1 MPADRRTTTPTVS
14 VVIPTYNRH
23 ELLRRTLETLCAQR
37 FDTDAME
44 VVVSD
49 DGSAD
54 ATESVAR
61 SFADRL
67 RLHYVFQPDEGAR
80 IAATRNNGA
89 RIATAP
95 VLLFLDTGVLAG
107 PDLVSAHLAAHA
119 SSRPDAPGPAV
130 LGYAYGYNPFDRR
143 PPLTGVADLLAEHPP
158 EHVRDLLGH
167 EDRFWDMRHHDFARL
182 DFDLARMHTPWTLL
196 WTMNASIRAADF
208 NAVGG
213 FDEGFRSW
221 GGEDVDLGF
230 RLAAHGVP
238 FVVSR
243 EAWAI
248 EWPHERDLAANRASN
263 QRNVGRLFEKAPSL
277 LTELYSTIYSQ
288 RIQAPLEYE
297 YLALLAWGEKSRTA
311 DPAPRW
317 DTQEGLAQAGRRV
330 AVFGAGTTPAPPD
343 AAWTL
348 FDFDDELLRQ
358 RADPAGCTAL
368 NRLGVSTGH
377 PDGAFDTVVVT
388 TRLTGLWARWGREIK
403 QEAARL
409 APDVRVLFP
418 EE

>member
-1 MPADRRTTTPTVS
+1 MPADHRTTAPAVS

-23 ELLRRTLETLCAQR
+23 ELLRRTLESLCAQR
-37 FDTDAME
+37 FDADAME

-61 SFADRL
+61 SFADHRL
-67 RLHYVFQPDEGAR
+67 RLRYVFQPDEGVR
-80 IAATRNNGA
+80 IAAARNNGA
-89 RIATAP
+89 RAATAP

-107 PDLVSAHLAAHA
+107 PDLVSTHLAVHA

-130 LGYAYGYNPFDRR
+130 LGYTYGYNPFD
-143 PPLTGVADLLAEHPP
+143 PYPGLAELLAANSP
-158 EHVRDLLGH
+158 EQVRELLGN
-167 EDRFWDMRHHDFARL
+167 EERFRDKRHPDFARF
-182 DFDLARMHTPWTLL
+182 DFDLGRMHTPWTLL

-208 NAVGG
+208 HAVGG

-221 GGEDVDLGF
+221 GGEDVDLGW

-238 FVVSR
+238 FVAAR

-248 EWPHERDLAANRASN
+248 ESPHERDLEANIASN
-263 QRNVGRLFEKAPSL
+263 RRNVGRLFEKAPTL

-288 RIQAPLEYE
+288 RPMAPLEDE
-297 YLALLAWGEKSRTA
+297 YVALLGWSEKSRAT
-311 DPAPRW
+311 DPAPQW
-317 DTQEGLAQAGRRV
+317 DTQVGGLGAERV
-330 AVFGAGTTPAPPD
+330 AVFGAGTTPVPAD
-343 AAWTL
+343 AAAWTL

-358 RADPAGCTAL
+358 RTDPAGHTAL
-368 NRLGVSTGH
+368 HRLGVRTGY
-377 PDGAFDTVVVT
+377 PDGAFDTVVIT
-388 TRLTGLWARWGREIK
+388 SRLTGLWPRWGREIK

-409 APDVRVLFP
+409 APDVRILFP
-418 EE
+418 DA